1 MRFTAASIAVL
12 ITAAQAGP
20 IRKRDEP
27 EMTTVTLFEQVPVA
41 THTME
46 REVGGTLTN
55 LVVTEFKDGNPTAT
69 TILLAN
75 PPTSLGTH

>member
-1 MRFTAASIAVL
+1 MKFTAAAIAVL

-27 EMTTVTLFEQVPVA
+27 EMTTVTLFEQIPVA

-55 LVVTEFKDGNPTAT
+55 LVAIEFKDGKPTAT
-69 TILLAN
+69 TVVLAHR
-75 PPTSLGTH
+75 PTAL